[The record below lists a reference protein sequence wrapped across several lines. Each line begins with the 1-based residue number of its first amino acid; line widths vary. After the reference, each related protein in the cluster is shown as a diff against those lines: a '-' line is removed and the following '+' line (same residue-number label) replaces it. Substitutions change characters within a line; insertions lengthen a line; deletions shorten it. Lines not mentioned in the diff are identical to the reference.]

1 MARRKTKYMPDFTQR
16 VESELRRRMAEE
28 EKRKEAVRAK
38 QAEEDARIEELK
50 NKLLEERAAAEA
62 AKQADD
68 ANPPEDTAPAEA
80 SKPAKAPRRAKS
92 ADKPARAAKT
102 AKPVEVDDDDDDDTV
117 AFDDSSL
124 TPKRFPA
131 ELAILPLR
139 GVVVYPQ
146 TIVPLTVGQP
156 RSIKLVDDGVGNN
169 RLIALVTAHNP
180 EQETPGPGEV
190 YTIGTVAS
198 IQRLFRAPDGTIRML
213 VQGLHRIRIEKF
225 TRKEPYLKGIVS
237 LLPEKNESSL
247 EIEAV
252 SRNIVNLFT
261 RLGELIPTIPG
272 ELINSALNVDDPLQ
286 MLYTIATYVRI
297 ELQEAQE
304 LLELN
309 RTEDKLRKLMNLL
322 SKELEVLELGR
333 KIQSEAQTEMEK
345 VQREFYLREQIKAI
359 QRELGEGDEQIVE
372 IEEFRRK
379 IAEAGMSDEAR
390 KESERELDRLSKLPT
405 AAAEYGVIR
414 TYLDWITSLP
424 WSKTTPDNLDISH
437 ARKVLDEDHYGLK
450 DIKDRILEYLAVRK
464 LRKDR
469 AEELQKGEVKDRIR
483 REREGAILCFVGPP
497 GVGKTSL
504 GASIA
509 RAMGR
514 KFIRMSL
521 GGVRDEAEIRG
532 FRRTYIGA
540 MPGRLIQTLRRVE
553 TRNPIIMLDEV
564 DKLGRD
570 FRGDPAS
577 ALLEV
582 LDPEQNNEFRDHYL
596 DIAFDLSEVMF
607 ITTANELDP
616 IPGPLRDRM
625 EIIQLSGYTEA
636 EKIAIAQGYLV
647 PRQVREN
654 GLRPSEVTVT
664 KDALQE
670 IIRDYTREAGVRT
683 LEREIGRAMRKVVTQ
698 VAEGKS
704 GKVTIN
710 AKKLR
715 ELLGKP
721 RYGYRTEIEERT
733 DRPGVATGLAWTPFG
748 GDVLFVEATQMS
760 GGKGF
765 QYTGHLGEVMQESAR
780 LAYSYM
786 RSKAADMGIAPE
798 FFEKNDLHLHV
809 PQGAVPK
816 DGPSAGVTMAV
827 ALASLLMGKP
837 VRGTVAMTGEITLRG
852 QVLPVGGIKDK
863 VLAAHRFGVD
873 TVILPKKNENDL
885 DELPEEVRGA
895 LKFILVERIDDAIKH
910 ALSSDSPVPTEAG
923 SSGAKPR
930 RRRTTKETVAPITAT
945 DVQH

>member
-1 MARRKTKYMPDFTQR
+1 MARRKTKYIPDLAQR
-16 VESELRRRMAEE
+16 VEIELRRQIEMDDRRRAAERARQAEE
-28 EKRKEAVRAK
+28 EAK
-38 QAEEDARIEELK
+38 AEEAAKIEELK
-50 NKLLEERAAAEA
+50 NKLLEEYRIAEA
-62 AKQADD
+62 AKQA
-68 ANPPEDTAPAEA
+68 EEA
-80 SKPAKAPRRAKS
+80 AKRAKTPRQAKS
-92 ADKPARAAKT
+92 TEKPARAPKT
-102 AKPVEVDDDDDDDTV
+102 PKPVETDDNDV
-117 AFDDSSL
+117 AELDDSSL

-156 RSIKLVDDGVGNN
+156 RSIKLVDDGVGSN

-213 VQGLHRIRIEKF
+213 VQGLHRIRIERF
-225 TRKEPYLKGIVS
+225 TRREPYLKGIVS
-237 LLPEKNESSL
+237 LLPEKNEASL
-247 EIEAV
+247 EIEAL
-252 SRNIVNLFT
+252 SRNIVSLFT

-304 LLELN
+304 LLELD

-596 DIAFDLSEVMF
+596 DVAFDLSEVMF

-647 PRQVREN
+647 PRQMREN
-654 GLRPSEVTVT
+654 GLRPSEVSVT

-670 IIRDYTREAGVRT
+670 VIRDYTREAGVRT

-710 AKKLR
+710 AKKAR

-827 ALASLLMGKP
+827 ALASLLTGKP

-885 DELPEEVRGA
+885 DELPDEVRGA
-895 LKFILVERIDDAIKH
+895 LKFILVERIEDAIRA
-910 ALSSDSPVPTEAG
+910 ALDSDPPPVPTEAG

-930 RRRTTKETVAPITAT
+930 RRRTTKEAVAPISAT